1 MVKKIGIISLSSGIM
16 GEDFVKHELKIGLDR
31 LKEYGVEVE
40 FLPHALKGM
49 EYIKNNPQKRAE
61 DLIAAF
67 KDDSID
73 MILCAIGGE
82 DTYRL
87 IPYLFDNDELK
98 EAVKQKVFLGFS
110 DTTMNHFMLNKVGIK
125 TFYGQAFLP
134 DVCELADEMLPYTKH
149 YFEELI
155 HTGTI
160 KEIRPSDVW
169 YQERE
174 DFSEK
179 AVGVSM
185 KSFANQGFELIN
197 GEPVFEGPILGGCLE
212 SIYDFFDNS
221 RLEDTVELCNKYN
234 LFPSLEEW
242 KGKILLL
249 ESSEE
254 KPIPQLYKEMIKK
267 LQEVG
272 VFDVISGLLVGKP
285 QDEVYYEEYKAI
297 LLEEIENKELPI
309 VYNVNIGHATPRCI
323 IPFGVSAKVD
333 ANQQIILF

>member
-1 MVKKIGIISLSSGIM
+1 MVKKIGIVSLSSGIM

-67 KDDSID
+67 KDDSVD
-73 MILCAIGGE
+73 MILCAIGGD

-98 EAVKQKVFLGFS
+98 KVVKQKIFLGFS
-110 DTTMNHFMLNKVGIK
+110 DTTVNHFMLNKVGIK

-134 DVCELADEMLPYTKH
+134 DVCELSNEMLPYTKH

-254 KPIPQLYKEMIKK
+254 KPAPQLYREMIKK

-309 VYNVNIGHATPRCI
+309 VYNVNVGHATPRCI
-323 IPFGVSAKVD
+323 IPFGVTAKVD

>member
-254 KPIPQLYKEMIKK
+254 KPIPQLYREMIKK

>member
-1 MVKKIGIISLSSGIM
+1 MVKKIGIVSLSSGIM

-61 DLIAAF
+61 DLIVAF
-67 KDDSID
+67 KDDSVD
-73 MILCAIGGE
+73 MILCAIGGD

-98 EAVKQKVFLGFS
+98 KVVKQKIFLGFS
-110 DTTMNHFMLNKVGIK
+110 DTTVNHFMLNKVGIK

-134 DVCELADEMLPYTKH
+134 DVCELSNEMLPYTKH

-179 AVGVSM
+179 TVGVSM

-221 RLEDTVELCNKYN
+221 RFEDTVELCNKYN

-254 KPIPQLYKEMIKK
+254 KPIPQLYREMIKK

-309 VYNVNIGHATPRCI
+309 VYNVNVGHATPRCI
-323 IPFGVSAKVD
+323 IPFGVPAKVD

>member
-1 MVKKIGIISLSSGIM
+1 MVKKIGIVSLSSGIM

-67 KDDSID
+67 KDDSVD
-73 MILCAIGGE
+73 MILCAIGGD

-98 EAVKQKVFLGFS
+98 KVVKQKIFLGFS
-110 DTTMNHFMLNKVGIK
+110 DTTVNHFMLNKVGIK

-134 DVCELADEMLPYTKH
+134 DVCELSNEMLPYTKH

-160 KEIRPSDVW
+160 KEIRPSDMW

-221 RLEDTVELCNKYN
+221 RFEDTVELCNKYN

-254 KPIPQLYKEMIKK
+254 KPIPQLYREMIKK

-323 IPFGVSAKVD
+323 IPFGVPAKVD

>member
-160 KEIRPSDVW
+160 KEIRPSDMW